1 LDIVKEELVAVHKS
15 SLSRREFVALTSG
28 LPLIGLPSAVAAGSA
43 ALTADQVVAAIRQAV
58 EASGVTWSS
67 QTVDTFKAGN
77 PSTVVTGIV
86 TTALATF
93 EVLHRAVL
101 TRANLI
107 VTIEPTFHI
116 RSDSPDSSTVAAAK
130 LQFIEDNG
138 LVVWRFSD
146 HWPQVT
152 PNPLAKGLVEAM
164 GWNWGNVH
172 GDPPRL
178 VIPTVG
184 GGRGAGRIRLAAL
197 SAQIKNRLKVTG
209 MRVVGLPSTPV
220 TTVGLLPG
228 TTGLSDTRALTP
240 DVDVILA
247 GEVRDWMGAEYMN
260 DLANAGHGKGMILVG
275 RVVSEEPGMKV
286 CADWLN
292 TLGLGVTAN
301 AISGGDPYWRPL

>member
-240 DVDVILA
+240 DVDVIDRQTDPRETKNVYDDPTYARTREQLR
-247 GEVRDWMGAEYMN
+247 GELNRLRTELRVPAEDAQESKTGAN
-260 DLANAGHGKGMILVG
+260 GRVG
-275 RVVSEEPGMKV
+275 RGGRGG
-286 CADWLN
+286 
-292 TLGLGVTAN
+292 GL
-301 AISGGDPYWRPL
+301 